1 MNTKDNYTIAEVSKL
16 SGLPASTLRYYET
29 IGLIQPVERDAS
41 SKQRV
46 YTQQD
51 LDRIDGLACLH
62 ATGLSLDDMRAYL
75 ENASLGTEG
84 ARNDIE
90 LLRTQLGKLEAEE
103 QYIELRQQYVKL
115 KIQYWQAVEINDEA
129 VRQEIATKAKK
140 LSQKLKFPK
149 S

>member
-1 MNTKDNYTIAEVSKL
+1 MNTKENYTIAEVSKL

-29 IGLIQPVERDAS
+29 IGLIQSVERDTS

-51 LDRIDGLACLH
+51 LDKIDGVACLH

-75 ENASLGTEG
+75 NNATLGVKG

-90 LLRTQLGKLEAEE
+90 LLRTQLGKLEAER
-103 QYIELRQQYVKL
+103 QYIELRKKYVQL
-115 KIQYWQAVEINDEA
+115 KIRYWQAVEVNDEA
-129 VRQEIATKAKK
+129 TRQEIASKAKE
-140 LSQKLKFPK
+140 LSSALKFPK
-149 S
+149 L